1 MSVWATNRR
10 LMYISGV
17 VAFFAVTIGVPA
29 YFILKKP
36 PTCFDGKLNQDE
48 RGVDCG
54 GVCTLVCKQDVSPL
68 AVLWSRTF
76 FVSGSVY
83 NSVAYIENPNVNA
96 VALNVPYVFRV
107 FDEQNILITE
117 RTGTTNIMD
126 NGTVPIFE
134 GAIDM
139 GWRKPART
147 FFEFTKKP
155 VWIKKPAKMPHVTVV
170 ARSIQNANTSPR
182 LEAQLYN
189 DEVYDVRTVEVVA
202 TIFDEKDNALAVSRT
217 VVPLLS
223 GQESKNLI
231 FTWPRPFEGT
241 SSRIEVIARS
251 SPQKSLTP

>member
-1 MSVWATNRR
+1 
-10 LMYISGV
+10 MYLSGIA
-17 VAFFAVTIGVPA
+17 AFFAVTIGVPA
-29 YFILKKP
+29 YFIVKKP

-54 GVCTLVCKQDVSPL
+54 GVCSLVCRQDTAPL

-83 NSVAYIENPNVNA
+83 NSVAYVENPNANA
-96 VALNVPYVFRV
+96 IALNVPYVFRV

-117 RTGTTNIMD
+117 RTGRTNIMD
-126 NGTVPIFE
+126 NGIVPVFE

-147 FFEFTKKP
+147 FFEFTQQPVWVKKP
-155 VWIKKPAKMPHVTVV
+155 TLPHLTVST
-170 ARSIQNANTSPR
+170 RSIQNTDTTPR
-182 LEAQLYN
+182 LEAQIYN
-189 DEVYDVRTVEVVA
+189 DEVYDVRTIEVVA
-202 TIFDEKDNALAVSRT
+202 TIFDEKENAIAASRT
-217 VVPLLS
+217 IVPLLS
-223 GQESKNLI
+223 GQDSKSLI

-251 SPQKSLTP
+251 SPQKNLTP